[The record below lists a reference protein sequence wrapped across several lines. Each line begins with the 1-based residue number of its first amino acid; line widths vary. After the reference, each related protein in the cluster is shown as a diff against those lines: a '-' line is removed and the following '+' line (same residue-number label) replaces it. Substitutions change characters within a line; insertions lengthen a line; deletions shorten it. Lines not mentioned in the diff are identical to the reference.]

1 MGRSCQTR
9 LVLLAFYLVLLVH
22 VIATYPGIEVQDVP
36 RIEAQ
41 KPIDPEVY
49 MKATELITSKGYPCE
64 NYYVTTDDGYI
75 LNILRIPHGRQNRL
89 ANAIRPVVV
98 LQHGLVASCTNFITN
113 PTNQSLAFI
122 LADAGA
128 DVWLGNSR
136 GNIYSTNHTH
146 LSPKQD
152 EFWDFSWDEM
162 AKYDLPA
169 MIYFILAK
177 TGVDQV
183 YYIGHSQGTTIGFA
197 EFGEN
202 QELASHIKHFIA
214 MAPVAQVWH
223 AESPIKLLA
232 PFAKDIGVFL
242 TLFGHGK
249 LNIEPTIMQF
259 LAGNLCN
266 TWGNLLCENVLFLFG
281 GFDFQSLNKS
291 RIPVYVAHTP
301 AGTSVRDIL
310 HWGQAINSRNFQRF
324 DYGSAKENMKHYGQP
339 TPPLYDPKKVKVPVA
354 VLRGDRDWLADPTD
368 IAWLLPQ
375 IHVTHDVRIPH
386 YEHLDFI
393 WAFDAAPLIYNTILD
408 IVFSD
413 S

>member
-1 MGRSCQTR
+1 MACFPGMLIR
-9 LVLLAFYLVLLVH
+9 LLLTAILLLHLGASYHGSRLNRVLKGQGSV
-22 VIATYPGIEVQDVP
+22 
-36 RIEAQ
+36 
-41 KPIDPEVY
+41 DPEVY
-49 MKATELITSKGYPCE
+49 MTATELITSKGYPCE
-64 NYYVTTDDGYI
+64 NYYVNTDDGYI
-75 LNILRIPHGRQNRL
+75 LNTLRIPHGRNSSH
-89 ANAIRPVVV
+89 IKGPRPVVV
-98 LQHGLVASCTNFITN
+98 LQHGFLGSCTNFLSN
-113 PTNQSLAFI
+113 PANESLAYI

-128 DVWLGNSR
+128 DVWIGNSR
-136 GNIYSTNHTH
+136 GTIYSTNHTH
-146 LSPKQD
+146 LDPKED
-152 EFWDFSWDEM
+152 AFWEFSWDEM

-183 YYIGHSQGTTIGFA
+183 YYVGHSQGTTIGFA

-214 MAPVAQVWH
+214 MAPVAQVWNT
-223 AESPIKLLA
+223 ESPIKLLA

-249 LNIEPTIMQF
+249 FNIEPSIMRL

-266 TWGNLLCENVLFLFG
+266 TWGNLLCENVLFLLG
-281 GFDFQSLNKS
+281 GYDFQSLNKS
-291 RIPVYVAHTP
+291 RIPVYVAHNP
-301 AGTSVRDIL
+301 AGTSVNNVL
-310 HWGQAINSRNFQRF
+310 HWAQAINSKNFQYF
-324 DYGSAKENMKHYGQP
+324 DYGSIQLNIKHYGQP

-393 WAFDAAPLIYNTILD
+393 WAFDAPALIYNTILN
-408 IVFSD
+408 IVFSR
-413 S
+413 